1 VPENTAWKQMVPICS
16 QRGGEEDTQAM

>member
-1 VPENTAWKQMVPICS
+1 MVPICS